1 MPNEHVLEQFEQLE
15 RRVQREKSA
24 RQDAEKLL
32 TEKSEA
38 LYLKLLETQQLQ
50 KNLELAL
57 WASQESFWSWRAD
70 TDVMDIRS
78 YSLHS
83 ESILT
88 LHWCCHSILLLIL
101 LGKEV
106 AILE

>member
-1 MPNEHVLEQFEQLE
+1 MSNKHVSEQLEQLE
-15 RRVQREKSA
+15 RRVNREKEA
-24 RQDAEKLL
+24 RHHAEKLL

-38 LYLKLLETQQLQ
+38 LYLKLTETQQLR

-70 TDVMDIRS
+70 TDIMDIRS

-88 LHWCCHSILLLIL
+88 WSGTLIALLERVHQEDIENL
-101 LGKEV
+101 
-106 AILE
+106 